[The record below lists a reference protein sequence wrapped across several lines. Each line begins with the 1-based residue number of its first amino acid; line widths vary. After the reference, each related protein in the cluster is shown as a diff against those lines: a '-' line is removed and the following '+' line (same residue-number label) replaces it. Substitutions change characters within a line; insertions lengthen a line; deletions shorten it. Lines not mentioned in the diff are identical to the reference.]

1 MKWIVI
7 AALLLAAG
15 WYYANLDA
23 GSPSQAQPSTVA
35 ATAAKPA
42 VTPQASSATASNS
55 AITVRCDTTRGP
67 LDIAVKPE
75 WSPKGA
81 ERFLQLV
88 DDGHFNDMP
97 LFRCVAGFLCQ
108 FGYKPGGRDYPTIT
122 DDTPGQAPL
131 PFRQGYVSFAGGGAN
146 SRSSHLFITLGA
158 TVDALGKAA
167 WETPIGT
174 VTPDTLAT
182 VAQLNTEYGDMPPW
196 GKGPDPAR
204 ITAADGANYLKR
216 EFPRLDY
223 IRSCRRG

>member
-15 WYYANLDA
+15 WYYANLDTGA
-23 GSPSQAQPSTVA
+23 APQAVPSAVA
-35 ATAAKPA
+35 APVATRTAAA
-42 VTPQASSATASNS
+42 TPSAAAGT
-55 AITVRCDTTRGP
+55 TVRCDTTRGP
-67 LDIAVKPE
+67 LDIVVKPE

-88 DDGHFNDMP
+88 DDGHFSDMP
-97 LFRCVAGFLCQ
+97 LFRCVPGFLCQ
-108 FGYKPGGRDYPTIT
+108 FGYKPGGRDYPTFA
-122 DDTPGQAPL
+122 DDAPSKAPL

-146 SRSSHLFITLGA
+146 SRSSHLFITLGE

-167 WETPIGT
+167 WETPIGI

-182 VAQLNTEYGDMPPW
+182 VAHLNTEYGDMPPW
-196 GKGPDPAR
+196 GKGPDPAK
-204 ITAADGANYLKR
+204 ITAADGADYLKR

-223 IRSCRRG
+223 IRACRRG